1 MRMAGGVFFATT
13 LHEDTARR
21 SREFKRFYF
30 SIERQEKWQQFY
42 WQ

>member
-1 MRMAGGVFFATT
+1 MAGGVFFATT
-13 LHEDTARR
+13 LHKGKARR

-30 SIERQEKWQQFY
+30 SIERQKEWQQFH